1 MKKLFAFTLLFVS
14 VLALAACDGDE
25 EMTEL
30 NVVFVPSRDA
40 AEILEAT
47 EPLADLLKAELN
59 DLGYNFE
66 TINVTVSADYAAAA
80 EAASAG
86 TADVVFLP
94 GGTYVTYSDGIV
106 PILAAARNS
115 LNKDFEDPALWN
127 DGLPTLE
134 IAGSRNATTY
144 RSIIIAGQS
153 TKGRE
158 LAAIVNDGDD
168 ETQITWED
176 IEEAAFCTGG
186 ATSSASYVYPNLW
199 LQETFGKSIEDMP
212 NAVNAGGY
220 GASVA
225 QIEAETCDIAAL
237 YGDARMHNPF
247 SSGDIF
253 ALTDVIAV
261 TEPIANDG
269 IQVGGHL
276 NVKLAEALQIAFIN
290 LINDPANEAIFDIYS
305 HSAYAPTTFV
315 AYEGSRKVNELDP
328 ILD

>member
-1 MKKLFAFTLLFVS
+1 MRKLFAVALLLVS
-14 VLALAACDGDE
+14 VLTLTACGGSDDTL
-25 EMTEL
+25 TEL

-47 EPLADLLKAELN
+47 EPLAELLKAELI
-59 DLGYNFE
+59 DLGYTDLE
-66 TINVTVSADYAAAA
+66 TVNISVSADYAAAA

-94 GGTYVTYSDGIV
+94 GGTYVTYSDGLV
-106 PILAAARNS
+106 PILAAARDS
-115 LNKDFEDPALWN
+115 LNKNSENAADWN
-127 DGLPTLE
+127 DGLPTLN
-134 IAGSRNATTY
+134 ITGSKDATTY
-144 RSIIIAGQS
+144 RSIIIAGPS
-153 TKGRE
+153 AKGRE
-158 LAAIVNDGDD
+158 LAAIINGGG
-168 ETQITWED
+168 ELTWED
-176 IEEAAFCTGG
+176 IQDAAFCTGG

-199 LQETFGKSIEDMP
+199 LDENFGKSIDDMP

-247 SSGDIF
+247 SAGDIF

-269 IQVGGHL
+269 IQVGGHVS
-276 NVKLAEALQIAFIN
+276 VKLAEALQIAFIN

-315 AYEGSRKVNELDP
+315 AYEGTRKVNDLDP

>member
-14 VLALAACDGDE
+14 IFVLAACGGDGE
-25 EMTEL
+25 LTEL

-47 EPLADLLKAELN
+47 EPLAELLKAELN
-59 DLGYNFE
+59 ALGYNFE

-80 EAASAG
+80 EAAKAG

-94 GGTYVTYSDGIV
+94 GGTYVTYSDGLV
-106 PILAAARNS
+106 PILAAARDS
-115 LNKDFEDPALWN
+115 LTKDFTDPALWN
-127 DGLPTLE
+127 DGLPTE
-134 IAGSRNATTY
+134 NISGSKDATTY

-153 TKGRE
+153 TLGRA
-158 LAAIVNDGDD
+158 LADKVNAGTALTWDD
-168 ETQITWED
+168 IKD
-176 IEEAAFCTGG
+176 AAFCTGG

-199 LQETFGKSIEDMP
+199 LSENFNMSIDDMP

-247 SSGDIF
+247 ATGDIF

-261 TEPIANDG
+261 TVPIANDG
-269 IQVGGHL
+269 IQVGGHI
-276 NVKLAEALQIAFIN
+276 NVKLAEALQIAFMN

-305 HSAYAPTTFV
+305 HSAYSPVTFV
-315 AYEGSRKVNELDP
+315 AYEGSRKVNGLDA
-328 ILD
+328 ILDD